1 MNAFFVDSAVST
13 GLWIVLKAS
22 ALLGVA
28 AIVQAA
34 LYRRASAATRH
45 HIWTLAVLGVL
56 LLPVMSFVLPT
67 WAVVMPAAPA
77 AAAVVPADGRVDGPV
92 VVTSALVPTTF
103 YRTGTS
109 SCRSSA
115 TTCATFSAESSSAPP
130 LSPRMRRRKSLR
142 WPVAQRLA

>member
-1 MNAFFVDSAVST
+1 MNAFLVDSAVST

-56 LLPVMSFVLPT
+56 LLPVMSFVLPG
-67 WAVVMPAAPA
+67 WAVVIPAAPA
-77 AAAVVPADGRVDGPV
+77 AGRDAVR
-92 VVTSALVPTTF
+92 
-103 YRTGTS
+103 
-109 SCRSSA
+109 RSS
-115 TTCATFSAESSSAPP
+115 
-130 LSPRMRRRKSLR
+130 
-142 WPVAQRLA
+142 Q